1 MNVRAAFLA
10 EAAMSNQDGTF
21 MVWRGGITTVQAS
34 AYPTIMR
41 LSLILRLE
49 ADAEEAKELH
59 YLELRI
65 VYEGHEAPWQRIPIA
80 FKEVPQGEKFSYV
93 NIVASLSVQLQ
104 GPGDGRIQMK
114 LDGFGGPPEVTFMA
128 RHT

>member
-1 MNVRAAFLA
+1 
-10 EAAMSNQDGTF
+10 
-21 MVWRGGITTVQAS
+21 MVWRGGITTVQAR

-49 ADAEEAKELH
+49 ANAEEASNLH

-65 VYEGHEAPWQRIPIA
+65 VYEAREGPWQRIPIA
-80 FKEVPQGEKFSYV
+80 FKEVPPGETFSYV
-93 NIVASLSVQLQ
+93 NVVSNLNVELQ
-104 GPGDGRIQMK
+104 SPGDGRIQIR

-128 RHT
+128 RQTFA